1 MAVART
7 AAAARWGKSVGQAEL
22 QKQSVLQ
29 DAGWTADR
37 LHSWGAEDISV
48 RLADGAA
55 EKPGKLMFDR
65 RLELVRRATV
75 NPPGSDVPPIGN
87 KDV

>member
-1 MAVART
+1 
-7 AAAARWGKSVGQAEL
+7 L
-22 QKQSVLQ
+22 
-29 DAGWTADR
+29 
-37 LHSWGAEDISV
+37 GAEDISV
-48 RLADGAA
+48 RLDDGAA